1 MLKVFCPPNQVNIPS
16 MIYLNFCYHK
26 IFSYR
31 VGSQTLSQTCLDNC
45 KFLISYIQNNGVIFN
60 RDPLPP
66 AMENLTE
73 LHKNKLNHVIS
84 RDFRI
89 YHYFSN
95 ILHLL
100 MYEDNYLDNYFNRK
114 LFIIEHYEFVLY
126 QLSLSKFF

>member
-1 MLKVFCPPNQVNIPS
+1 
-16 MIYLNFCYHK
+16 
-26 IFSYR
+26 
-31 VGSQTLSQTCLDNC
+31 
-45 KFLISYIQNNGVIFN
+45 
-60 RDPLPP
+60 
-66 AMENLTE
+66 MENLTE